1 MAKTSKGINRSSKI
15 LLLLAMI
22 VACFV
27 GWGTYTLLNRQHST
41 VYLYAQDYPM
51 GTKIQSNMFLSS
63 ELDTALYNA
72 AAQQGTYY
80 ATADDINGFIQRGDA
95 LLADVVGFTPVTN
108 NQISSSGGTGTENRL
123 AKDMVSV
130 ALPADTVN
138 GMPDDLRIGSRLNIT
153 TGYSIDT
160 TRETDLIFQNMLVL
174 DVTRDSSGFLETA
187 YVEVDPAE
195 SVKLIHA
202 LTFERVWATVLKPRN
217 YKPVS
222 GDDTSYS
229 RVYSNNNDDS
239 SVITIA
245 PNASADG
252 SGNET
257 VYSNVNTAVQTP
269 RH

>member
-1 MAKTSKGINRSSKI
+1 M
-15 LLLLAMI
+15 
-22 VACFV
+22 
-27 GWGTYTLLNRQHST
+27 
-41 VYLYAQDYPM
+41 
-51 GTKIQSNMFLSS
+51 
-63 ELDTALYNA
+63 
-72 AAQQGTYY
+72 
-80 ATADDINGFIQRGDA
+80 
-95 LLADVVGFTPVTN
+95 
-108 NQISSSGGTGTENRL
+108 
-123 AKDMVSV
+123 
-130 ALPADTVN
+130 
-138 GMPDDLRIGSRLNIT
+138 
-153 TGYSIDT
+153 
-160 TRETDLIFQNMLVL
+160 
-174 DVTRDSSGFLETA
+174 TRDSSGFLETA

-202 LTFERVWATVLKPRN
+202 LTFERVWATVLKPGN

-257 VYSNVNTAVQTP
+257 VYSNVNTAGQTP